1 MKTLSYNKRTVPR
14 IGNFN
19 KENLFTWR
27 KWFLMKNLRT
37 PINVYILQL
46 YFETDGSIK
55 IAIDQLEF

>member
-1 MKTLSYNKRTVPR
+1 
-14 IGNFN
+14 
-19 KENLFTWR
+19 
-27 KWFLMKNLRT
+27 MKNLRT